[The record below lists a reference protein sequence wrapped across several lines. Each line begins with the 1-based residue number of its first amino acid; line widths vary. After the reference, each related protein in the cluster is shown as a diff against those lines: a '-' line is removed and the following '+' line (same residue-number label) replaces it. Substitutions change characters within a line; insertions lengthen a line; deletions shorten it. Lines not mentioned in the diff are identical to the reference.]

1 MVDGDSV
8 GRRRR
13 RDSVCLGTAS
23 RANALVRMPACRALL
38 PSRGALLACSAPAP
52 RFHSRSSCSC
62 APFAPAPAP
71 APARAPLPLPL
82 PLSLPSRLPRALAP
96 GEVRLRRVRGW
107 TAVSRVAATDHAD
120 WPRGRVAAATD
131 HADCGAGRARGSHRD
146 LSKTAGRAGDAVR
159 SASAM
164 VSVMW
169 ASVRVRLSFRFL
181 CSNPSSLPSPSII
194 VLLWWTAR
202 GHI

>member
-1 MVDGDSV
+1 MWGFVTK
-8 GRRRR
+8 RRACIHFSKV
-13 RDSVCLGTAS
+13 RD
-23 RANALVRMPACRALL
+23 
-38 PSRGALLACSAPAP
+38 
-52 RFHSRSSCSC
+52 
-62 APFAPAPAP
+62 
-71 APARAPLPLPL
+71 
-82 PLSLPSRLPRALAP
+82 
-96 GEVRLRRVRGW
+96 LRNLTLR
-107 TAVSRVAATDHAD
+107 H
-120 WPRGRVAAATD
+120 VAAAAD